1 MVLLAVG
8 LAAVLIWGGFLFFS
22 MRRLD
27 STAKEGIEN
36 DLGFELQAAPWSDRH
51 VELLLAR
58 NPRSQVLLRRYVSIA
73 VERSDWAEALRR
85 AETFVARLP
94 RSPQAW
100 LSRIDVLRRA
110 GRDEE
115 ALALLRAAV
124 RRHSRD
130 AEVLLAWAHEALRR
144 RDWAES
150 ARRFGRL
157 RRRFPAREEGYR
169 EGANALAKDGR
180 LDEAEAVIAEGMQRT
195 GNWLMWYTAA
205 ELAERADD
213 REEAV
218 RRWDAMRVRFPS
230 VASGFLRGAEA
241 LARAGH
247 GEAAAALIRQARDF
261 FPGNKEIAAAAD
273 LAAPAAE
280 SPPPGP

>member
-1 MVLLAVG
+1 MRPCGGGTG
-8 LAAVLIWGGFLFFS
+8 L
-22 MRRLD
+22 
-27 STAKEGIEN
+27 K
-36 DLGFELQAAPWSDRH
+36 
-51 VELLLAR
+51 
-58 NPRSQVLLRRYVSIA
+58 
-73 VERSDWAEALRR
+73 
-85 AETFVARLP
+85 
-94 RSPQAW
+94 
-100 LSRIDVLRRA
+100 
-110 GRDEE
+110 
-115 ALALLRAAV
+115 
-124 RRHSRD
+124 
-130 AEVLLAWAHEALRR
+130 
-144 RDWAES
+144 S

-280 SPPPGP
+280 SPPPVLEPTCCARDPDQVAVRCAGPGSMGRAPGEHSRYFAGLKQGMPQPVCCRRR